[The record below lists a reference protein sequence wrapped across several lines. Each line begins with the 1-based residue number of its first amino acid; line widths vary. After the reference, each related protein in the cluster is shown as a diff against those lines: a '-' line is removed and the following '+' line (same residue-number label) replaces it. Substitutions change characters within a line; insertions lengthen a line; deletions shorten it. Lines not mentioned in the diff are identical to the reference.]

1 MIIAGI
7 DYSITSPAI
16 CVGEVG
22 APFEECRLYSFG
34 PKKYQGDCE
43 NITIDAYP
51 SWNLMMERYHLLSE
65 WSMKI
70 LEQHIVEHVGIEGYS
85 FGSKG
90 KVFNLAENAGV
101 LKYKIWQRNIELL
114 EIPPTTA
121 KKFATG
127 KGNANKEALYQSF
140 LDETSYDIKGKI
152 GDTKK
157 GVGNPVSDLVD
168 AYYMFKF
175 LSHQIE
181 TSETQ

>member
-22 APFEECRLYSFG
+22 ASFVDCKLYSFG
-34 PKKYQGDCE
+34 AKKYQGDCE
-43 NITIDAYP
+43 NINIQAYP
-51 SWNLMMERYHLLSE
+51 SWNLMMERYHLLST
-65 WSMKI
+65 WSMDI
-70 LEQHIVEHVGIEGYS
+70 LKKHNVEHVGIEGYS

-101 LKYKIWQRNIELL
+101 LKYKIWENGIELL

-127 KGNANKEALYQSF
+127 AGNANKELMYQSF
-140 LDETSYDIKGKI
+140 LEDTDYDIKGKI
-152 GDTKK
+152 GDTTK
-157 GVGNPVSDLVD
+157 GIGNPVSDLVD